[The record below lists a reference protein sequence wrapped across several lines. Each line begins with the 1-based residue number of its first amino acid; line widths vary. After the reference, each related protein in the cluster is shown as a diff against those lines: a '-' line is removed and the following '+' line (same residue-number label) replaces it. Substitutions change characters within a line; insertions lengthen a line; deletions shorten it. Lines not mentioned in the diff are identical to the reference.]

1 MKTRYPDAMVR
12 QFIYESEEW
21 GRRLVFLK
29 QENSFC
35 KSRLAEMVDAIA
47 DNNALIIAEKFNDE
61 FLSQDGIINFLIDE
75 LKKQQKLLEKHSYPD
90 SELPEIINNQEKL
103 RNDIQKAELIFST
116 NKKSFSVYLN
126 ELI

>member
-1 MKTRYPDAMVR
+1 MVR

-47 DNNALIIAEKFNDE
+47 DNNALMIAEKFNDE
-61 FLSQDGIINFLIDE
+61 FLSQDAIINFLIDE

-90 SELPEIINNQEKL
+90 SELPEIIKNQEKL